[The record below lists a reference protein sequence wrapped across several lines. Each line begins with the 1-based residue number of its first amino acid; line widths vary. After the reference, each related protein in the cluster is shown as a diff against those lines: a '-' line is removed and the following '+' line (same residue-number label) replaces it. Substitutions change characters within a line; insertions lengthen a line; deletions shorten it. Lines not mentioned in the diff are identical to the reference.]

1 MSMMKLSAARFLSA
15 ALRVSVES
23 SPVAEVIDVNSIISK
38 PMVVNTLDGTLVVDK
53 PVYCSALNYEPLDDN
68 VIVSRPLGVRPLGF
82 EPLGVGPLVVGP
94 LVFEPLGVGPLVV
107 GPLGVGPLGVRP
119 LGFEPLGVG
128 PLGVGPLGC
137 KSVAREQL
145 STWVD
150 STAYTTNYIVNHPVQ
165 QSSVSLSC
173 SIAEYLSVEPTSQPV
188 IGSEERLGVCH
199 IKHFP
204 IFNELEKFCIA
215 E

>member
-23 SPVAEVIDVNSIISK
+23 SPVAEVIDMNSIIHK
-38 PMVVNTLDGTLVVDK
+38 PLVANTLDGTLVVDK

-68 VIVSRPLGVRPLGF
+68 VIVSRPLGVG
-82 EPLGVGPLVVGP
+82 PLGVGPLVVGP
-94 LVFEPLGVGPLVV
+94 LVVGPLVV
-107 GPLGVGPLGVRP
+107 GPLGVG
-119 LGFEPLGVG
+119 PLGVG

-188 IGSEERLGVCH
+188 IGSEEQLGVCH

-204 IFNELEKFCIA
+204 IFDELEKFCIA

>member
-1 MSMMKLSAARFLSA
+1 MSMMKLYAARFLSA

-23 SPVAEVIDVNSIISK
+23 SPVAEVIDVNSIIHK
-38 PMVVNTLDGTLVVDK
+38 PLVANALDGTLVVDE

-82 EPLGVGPLVVGP
+82 EPLGVGPLV
-94 LVFEPLGVGPLVV
+94 
-107 GPLGVGPLGVRP
+107 
-119 LGFEPLGVG
+119 
-128 PLGVGPLGC
+128 VGPLGC

-204 IFNELEKFCIA
+204 IFDELEKFCIA

>member
-53 PVYCSALNYEPLDDN
+53 PVYCSALNYEPLDEN

-82 EPLGVGPLVVGP
+82 EPLGVGPLG
-94 LVFEPLGVGPLVV
+94 FEPLGVGPL
-107 GPLGVGPLGVRP
+107 GVGP

-128 PLGVGPLGC
+128 PLGVGPLVVGPLGC

-204 IFNELEKFCIA
+204 IFDELEKFCIA

>member
-23 SPVAEVIDVNSIISK
+23 SPVAEVIDMNSIIHK
-38 PMVVNTLDGTLVVDK
+38 PLVANTLDGTLVVDK

-68 VIVSRPLGVRPLGF
+68 VIVSRPLGVGT
-82 EPLGVGPLVVGP
+82 
-94 LVFEPLGVGPLVV
+94 LVV
-107 GPLGVGPLGVRP
+107 GPLGVGPLGV
-119 LGFEPLGVG
+119 GPLGVG
-128 PLGVGPLGC
+128 PLGVRPLGVGPLGC

-173 SIAEYLSVEPTSQPV
+173 STAEYLSVEPTSQPV
-188 IGSEERLGVCH
+188 IGIEERLGVCH

-204 IFNELEKFCIA
+204 IFDELEKFCIA

>member
-15 ALRVSVES
+15 ALRVSIES
-23 SPVAEVIDVNSIISK
+23 SPVEEVIDVNSIIHK
-38 PMVVNTLDGTLVVDK
+38 PLVANTLDGTLVVDK

-82 EPLGVGPLVVGP
+82 EPLGVG
-94 LVFEPLGVGPLVV
+94 
-107 GPLGVGPLGVRP
+107 
-119 LGFEPLGVG
+119 PLGVG

-204 IFNELEKFCIA
+204 IFDELEKFCIA